1 MRIERS
7 RKNLLRYRD
16 GGVPARYPWN
26 SLEEFIFNPFFW
38 AITLTTS
45 VHDDILSVKGDSA
58 SVIKA
63 HLGE

>member
-1 MRIERS
+1 MVGCQQDTLGIVWRNSFLIFF
-7 RKNLLRYRD
+7 
-16 GGVPARYPWN
+16 GVV
-26 SLEEFIFNPFFW
+26 
-38 AITLTTS
+38 TLTTS

>member
-1 MRIERS
+1 MVGCQQDTLGIVWRS
-7 RKNLLRYRD
+7 SFLIFF
-16 GGVPARYPWN
+16 GVV
-26 SLEEFIFNPFFW
+26 
-38 AITLTTS
+38 TLTTS